1 VENFLYGGKVM
12 ALLKKFQYPNGTE
25 TNYHKIGEIRIVPI
39 ADKIIYVEKEPE
51 VVIEEVVGEEI
62 PEELTLFNEGTE
74 ATGEEPVDPETP
86 TDPEEPV
93 EPETPVGPEE
103 PIGPEE
109 PVEPQPEVVPV
120 VVKQVSVMAQVLSYV
135 SQEVR
140 ETGAKNHLTSQLYYF
155 TISMEELVAADI
167 MKICYSL
174 VKTLPDFAD
183 AENI

>member
-1 VENFLYGGKVM
+1 M

-93 EPETPVGPEE
+93 
-103 PIGPEE
+103 GPEE

-120 VVKQVSVMAQVLSYV
+120 VIKQVSVMVQILSYV

-155 TISMEELVAADI
+155 TISMEQLVATDV
-167 MKICYSL
+167 MKLCYSL